1 MVGDGAY
8 RTAAKP
14 AHFPKHAPWW
24 RRGLVRLGLLD
35 PHAGCD
41 AYQYMGHA
49 WYVCELDCCLVCA
62 CGDRRP
68 LP

>member
-1 MVGDGAY
+1 MSGGAY
-8 RTAAKP
+8 RTAAKS
-14 AHFPKHAPWW
+14 AHPGAMAPWW
-24 RRGLVRLGLLD
+24 KRALVRLGLLD

-41 AYQYMGHA
+41 AYRFAGHA
-49 WYVCELDCCLVCA
+49 WYICNRECCLMCA